1 MGERQRELVLGG
13 DPDVA
18 PESAQQSSD
27 DDAGQAFERI
37 RAQLAAC
44 WGPEPMARAAA

>member
-1 MGERQRELVLGG
+1 MGDRQRELMLGG
-13 DPDVA
+13 DTDA
-18 PESAQQSSD
+18 PPEPAQRSSD
-27 DDAGQAFERI
+27 DVGEAFERI

>member
-1 MGERQRELVLGG
+1 MGERQRELTLGG
-13 DPDVA
+13 DTDA
-18 PESAQQSSD
+18 PPEPAQQPPD
-27 DDAGQAFERI
+27 DVDQAFERI